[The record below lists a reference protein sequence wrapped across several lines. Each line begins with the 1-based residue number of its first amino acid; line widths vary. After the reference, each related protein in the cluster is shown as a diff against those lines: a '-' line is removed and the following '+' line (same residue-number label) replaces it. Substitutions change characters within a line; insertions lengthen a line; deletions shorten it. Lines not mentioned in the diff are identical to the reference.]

1 MQPDLIA
8 YERRTGAALA
18 TAAARLAALPDDA
31 AAEAQL
37 AALGLEVPPGR
48 AGGSTLTIA
57 PWQPPSLGRS
67 VEAWGLAAGLR
78 EVAFLTVAPDRVD
91 AALAQFPGAHVAR
104 RDRRVAIGA
113 QDRWH
118 DDRGRGTPQVELYVA
133 HDAALAH
140 HAAALQADDPTRHAA
155 ELGALF
161 GYPPCCVAAFV
172 AQRTRHDNSLN
183 RYLIAAR
190 TTAPGPWPWQLNE
203 LALRL
208 IAFYP
213 CRYDCPRAR
222 AVADQTL
229 AMIAAAAPA
238 LPAALARHLTA
249 TVVYVDHDHQAWL
262 RPDAAAPAP
271 RSYRAVDLVGDGR
284 GLRALGEHVGAVVTG
299 AALVTGGDPIP
310 LVARFG

>member
-1 MQPDLIA
+1 MQPPPDLHA
-8 YERRTGAALA
+8 YELATGAALGA
-18 TAAARLAALPDDA
+18 IAAQLAALPSDA
-31 AAEAQL
+31 SVEAQL
-37 AALGLEVPPGR
+37 AALGLVAAPGR
-48 AGGSTLTIA
+48 ARGAALTMA

-67 VEAWGLAAGLR
+67 IEAWGLAAGLR
-78 EVAFLTVAPDRVD
+78 DVAFLTVAPERVD
-91 AALAQFPGAHVAR
+91 DALAQFPGAHVER

-113 QDRWH
+113 QDRWR
-118 DDRGRGTPQVELYVA
+118 DDRGVGAPQVELYA
-133 HDAALAH
+133 ARDPALAR

-190 TTAPGPWPWQLNE
+190 TRAPGPWPWQLNE

-213 CRYDCPRAR
+213 CRYDCPRAC

-229 AMIAAAAPA
+229 AMIATAAPA
-238 LPAALARHLTA
+238 LPDALARQLTA

-262 RPDAAAPAP
+262 RD
-271 RSYRAVDLVGDGR
+271 RAVDLVGDGR
-284 GLRALGEHVGAVVTG
+284 GLRALGEHVA
-299 AALVTGGDPIP
+299 AALTDAAPVTGGGPIP
-310 LVARFG
+310 LIARFG